1 MQIEMVKNAGGVFCP
16 AFEHDLPRLT
26 KFKNGEMYTAEIKLT
41 RNPAF
46 HRKAFAFFNFC
57 FAHWS
62 AEMAGL
68 EHMDE
73 STQFDRFRKDLTILA
88 GFYEQTVRLNG
99 DIRTEAK
106 SLAYANMESDEFER
120 CYSALIN
127 AAIKHVF
134 AGTKDENL
142 LNQLQNFF

>member
-1 MQIEMVKNAGGVFCP
+1 MQIDLVKHPGGVFSP
-16 AFEHDLPRLT
+16 ASDSDLERLQR
-26 KFKNGEMYTAEIKLT
+26 FKNGETYTAEIKLT
-41 RNPAF
+41 RNPAH

-57 FAHWS
+57 FAHW
-62 AEMAGL
+62 AADRAGI

-73 STQFDRFRKDLTILA
+73 HSQFDRFRKDLTILA

-99 DIRTEAK
+99 EVRTEAQ
-106 SLAYANMESDEFER
+106 SLAFSNMDQEQFER

-134 AGTKDENL
+134 AGTTDPAI
-142 LNQLQNFF
+142 LNRLQSFF

>member
-26 KFKNGEMYTAEIKLT
+26 KFKNGEIYTAEIKLT

-62 AEMAGL
+62 AERAGL

-120 CYSALIN
+120 CYSSLIN

-134 AGTKDENL
+134 AGTKDENI
-142 LNQLQNFF
+142 LNQLRNFF

>member
-1 MQIEMVKNAGGVFCP
+1 MQIEMIKTAGGVFAP

-26 KFKNGEMYTAEIKLT
+26 KFKNGEMYTAEFKLT
-41 RNPAF
+41 RNPAH

-57 FAHWS
+57 FAHW
-62 AEMAGL
+62 AADRAGL

-73 STQFDRFRKDLTILA
+73 HSQFDRFRKDLTILA

-99 DIRTEAK
+99 EVRTEAQ
-106 SLAYANMESDEFER
+106 SLAFSNMDQEQFER

-134 AGTKDENL
+134 AGTTDPAI
-142 LNQLQNFF
+142 LNRLQSFF

>member
-1 MQIEMVKNAGGVFCP
+1 MQIDLVKHPGGVFSP
-16 AFEHDLPRLT
+16 ASDSDLERL
-26 KFKNGEMYTAEIKLT
+26 KRFKNGETYTAEIKLT
-41 RNPAF
+41 RNPAH

-57 FAHWS
+57 FAHW
-62 AEMAGL
+62 AADRAGL

-73 STQFDRFRKDLTILA
+73 HSQFDRFRKDLTILA

-99 DIRTEAK
+99 EVRTEAQ
-106 SLAYANMESDEFER
+106 SLAFSNMDQEQFER

-134 AGTKDENL
+134 AGTTDPAI
-142 LNQLQNFF
+142 LNRLQSFF

>member
-1 MQIEMVKNAGGVFCP
+1 LQIDLVKHPGGLFSP
-16 AFEHDLPRLT
+16 ASDSDLERLQR
-26 KFKNGEMYTAEIKLT
+26 FKNGETYTAEIKLT
-41 RNPAF
+41 RNPAH

-57 FAHWS
+57 FAHWV
-62 AEMAGL
+62 ADRAGL

-73 STQFDRFRKDLTILA
+73 HSQFDRFRKDLTILA

-99 DIRTEAK
+99 EVRTEAQ
-106 SLAYANMESDEFER
+106 SLAFSNMDQEQFER

-134 AGTKDENL
+134 AGTADPAI
-142 LNQLQNFF
+142 LNRLQSFF

>member
-1 MQIEMVKNAGGVFCP
+1 LQIDLVKHPGGVFSP
-16 AFEHDLPRLT
+16 ASDSDLERLQR
-26 KFKNGEMYTAEIKLT
+26 FKNGETYTAEIKLT
-41 RNPAF
+41 RNPAH

-57 FAHWS
+57 FAHW
-62 AEMAGL
+62 AADRAGL

-73 STQFDRFRKDLTILA
+73 HSQFDRFRKDLTILA

-99 DIRTEAK
+99 EVRTEAQ
-106 SLAYANMESDEFER
+106 SLAFSNMDQEQFER

-134 AGTKDENL
+134 AGTTDPAI
-142 LNQLQNFF
+142 LNRLQSFF